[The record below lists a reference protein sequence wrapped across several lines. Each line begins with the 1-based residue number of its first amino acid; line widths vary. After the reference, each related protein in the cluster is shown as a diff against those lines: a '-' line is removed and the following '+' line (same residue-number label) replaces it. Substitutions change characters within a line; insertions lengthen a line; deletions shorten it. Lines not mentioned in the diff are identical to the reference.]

1 MPMLLHKHKG
11 ARSELLACAWLL
23 AQGYDVFRNVSQ
35 HGRVDIVAIK
45 SGVVTYLDVKTCT
58 PRMKADG
65 HGPLG
70 HYPQEHTIL
79 PPGPG
84 MLLVF
89 PDGTC
94 RIKLPPDGL
103 TMP

>member
-1 MPMLLHKHKG
+1 MLLHKHKG

-45 SGVVTYLDVKTCT
+45 DGHVTFLDVKTCT
-58 PRMKADG
+58 PRE
-65 HGPLG
+65 PSG
-70 HYPQEHTIL
+70 HYPQEHTVL

-84 MLLVF
+84 LLLVF

-94 RIKLPPDGL
+94 RIKLPPDGR
-103 TMP
+103 TKP